1 MLPLRIG
8 GLFVLI
14 ILVSDS
20 FGSVILPKNPTV
32 KSFDTPRFKALN
44 FTETAIKH
52 GYKTEEHTVATD
64 DGYILTLF
72 RITKGVKCQDE
83 KKRTPVLLMHGLLLN
98 ADCWLDAG
106 PEAGL
111 AYLLSDSCIDTWVGS
126 VRGTHY
132 SRNHINL
139 NPDRDKEFWQFS
151 VDEIGLFDIPA
162 LIDYVLNKT
171 GVKQLNYIGFSQGA
185 GTYFIMCSERP
196 GYCDKSKVVIA
207 LAPAT
212 RHFYTKS
219 ILFRGVP
226 QLIMHKKELL
236 EALGVWEIFARGLP
250 LYAFLSNACQYVQ
263 AFDFCESVL
272 ALFDAPHPGSIA
284 SKTYPSLFKH
294 ILAGTSTQNIARYGQ
309 SVMSKKFIKF
319 NFNSS
324 KNRRLYGGSHPPEY
338 NLSAV
343 SVPVVVI
350 YGEND
355 GIVDER
361 DVKWMIGKLP
371 NVEKTIAVN
380 DRLWN
385 HLDMVFSQYTNIMVF
400 SSIIKYL
407 LQYD

>member
-1 MLPLRIG
+1 MFPSWID

-14 ILVSDS
+14 IFISGIVGSLIPLKSPVVGS
-20 FGSVILPKNPTV
+20 FNTL
-32 KSFDTPRFKALN
+32 KSKTLN

-52 GYKTEEHTVATD
+52 GYTTEEHTAVTE

-72 RITKGVKCQDE
+72 RVTRGVKCQDE
-83 KKRTPVLLMHGLLLN
+83 MKRTPVLLMHGLLLN

-139 NPDRDKEFWQFS
+139 NPDRDKKFWQFS
-151 VDEIGLFDIPA
+151 VDEIGLYDIPA
-162 LIDYVLNKT
+162 LIDYVLNTT
-171 GVKQLNYIGFSQGA
+171 GAKQLNYIGFSQGA
-185 GTYFIMCSERP
+185 GTFFIMCSERP
-196 GYCDKSKVVIA
+196 GYCDKSKIVVA

-226 QLIMHKKELL
+226 QLVMLKKDLL
-236 EALGVWEIFARGLP
+236 ESLGVWEIFARGLP
-250 LYAFLSNACQYVQ
+250 LHAFLSNVCQYEQ
-263 AFDFCESVL
+263 AYHFCENVL
-272 ALFDAPHPGSIA
+272 ALFDAPHSGSIA
-284 SKTYPSLFKH
+284 AKTYPSLFKH
-294 ILAGTSTQNIARYGQ
+294 MLAGTSTQNIARYGQ
-309 SVMSKKFIKF
+309 SVISKKFIKF

-324 KNRRLYGGSHPPEY
+324 KNRKLYGERHPPEY

-355 GIVDER
+355 GIVDEL
-361 DVKWMIGKLP
+361 DVKWMAGKLP
-371 NVEKTIAVN
+371 NVKELIAVK

-400 SSIIKYL
+400 PSIIKYL
-407 LQYD
+407 LEYN